1 MESPLTAK
9 AALLQALAHGSG
21 FGLDLIQR
29 VQQLT
34 GGKLTLG
41 QGSVYPALKDLE
53 WDGLAESYDG
63 APTPE
68 RGGRP
73 RRYFKLTPRG
83 FQLAREHRAIA
94 AELFGLVPAEAL
106 TKPAPP
112 TPPPDTSAT
121 TFWILVQAIQ
131 HMMKRTPKAPKKGR
145 G

>member
-9 AALLQALAHGSG
+9 AALLQALAHGEG

-29 VQQLT
+29 VQALT
-34 GGKLTLG
+34 GGKLSLG

-63 APTPE
+63 GATD

-73 RRYFKLTPRG
+73 RRYFKLTPKG
-83 FQLAREHRAIA
+83 FLLAREQRAIV

-106 TKPAPP
+106 IKPEPP
-112 TPPPDTSAT
+112 TPPKDTSAT

-131 HMMKRTPKAPKKGR
+131 HMMQRTPKPTKKGR
-145 G
+145 

>member
-9 AALLQALAHGSG
+9 AALLQALAHGEG

-29 VQQLT
+29 VQALT
-34 GGKLTLG
+34 GGKLALG

-53 WDGLAESYDG
+53 WDGLCESYDG
-63 APTPE
+63 AHASE

-73 RRYFKLTPRG
+73 RRYFKLTPKG
-83 FQLAREHRAIA
+83 FQLAREQRAIV

-106 TKPAPP
+106 TKPEPP
-112 TPPPDTSAT
+112 TPPKDSSAT

-131 HMMKRTPKAPKKGR
+131 HMMQRTPSPPKKGR
-145 G
+145 